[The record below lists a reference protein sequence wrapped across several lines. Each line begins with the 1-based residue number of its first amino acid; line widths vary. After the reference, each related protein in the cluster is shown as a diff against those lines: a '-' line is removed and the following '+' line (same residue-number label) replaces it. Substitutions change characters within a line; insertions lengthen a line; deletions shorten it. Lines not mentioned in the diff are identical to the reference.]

1 MLTVLVMHTKKQME
15 RRFMLEWG
23 PWSCD
28 SIGLLV
34 WGFWIEPSSD
44 DESAW
49 EAPKAKWKESS
60 CWKMY
65 QDCDPTGTMKRN
77 LIMKLSRDANR
88 PWEAPKAKWKEG
100 SWWTMYHDC
109 EPTGTMK
116 RHLILKLSR
125 DANRPLM
132 YLKANG
138 TKVDVEMRTMFLWFD
153 WSIGVRILNKTQLW
167 WWERLRST

>member
-1 MLTVLVMHTKKQME
+1 MRALEKHLKPNGRKTQIGIWTRILT
-15 RRFMLEWG
+15 
-23 PWSCD
+23 PIC
-28 SIGLLV
+28 LLV
-34 WGFWIEPSSD
+34 WGLWTEPSCD

-60 CWKMY
+60 CWNMY

-100 SWWTMYHDC
+100 SWWTMHHDC

-125 DANRPLM
+125 DANRPF
-132 YLKANG
+132 
-138 TKVDVEMRTMFLWFD
+138 DVPKGKWNEGWCWNEDHVLV
-153 WSIGVRILNKTQLW
+153 VRLAYWCKDP
-167 WWERLRST
+167 E